1 MNSTHS
7 IENHTA
13 VKILQV
19 IQKPQLRGAEMFACQ
34 LSNHLLEMGHDVTV
48 ICLLDGNAVLPFK
61 GKLVNLKR
69 PLAKRFFDI
78 EGWKQLAKYIKENK
92 PDIIQANA
100 GDTLKFVVLSKL
112 FFRWETPIVY
122 RNANKVSDFITS
134 RPKFI
139 FNKFLVSQLQHII
152 SVSELCRLDF
162 VKTYSVSPDKTTM
175 VPIGIEAIS
184 VDKSLAADVLPYFK
198 SGKVIV
204 NVASLVPEKNH
215 EALLRITREVI
226 REHNDIKVL
235 ILGDGKLRES
245 LQKKITEMSLD
256 KHVVL
261 LGYRADVLSIL
272 SNADVFTL
280 PSRIEGLPG
289 VILEAFYCGV
299 PVVAYN
305 VGGISEVVKNDE
317 TGWLIDKDDEGKFIE
332 AVKEVLVN
340 TTKTSQFK
348 KNAYQFVTKEFMN
361 DSIAGKFA
369 AAYTKV
375 LNRKSGV

>member
-1 MNSTHS
+1 M
-7 IENHTA
+7 
-13 VKILQV
+13 KILQF

-34 LSNHLLEMGHDVTV
+34 LSNHLLDMGHEVTV
-48 ICLLDGNAVLPFK
+48 ICLLDGNAKLPFK

-69 PLAKRFFDI
+69 PLAKRFFDV

-100 GDTLKFVVLSKL
+100 GDTLKFVALSKL
-112 FFRWETPIVY
+112 FYRWKTPIVY

-134 RPKFI
+134 RPKLV
-139 FNKFLVSQLQHII
+139 FNKFLVNQLQHII

-162 VKTYSVSPDKTTM
+162 IKTYSILPEKTTM
-175 VPIGIEAIS
+175 IPIGIEAAII
-184 VDKSLAADVLPYFK
+184 DKTLSEDVRPYFD
-198 SGKVIV
+198 SAKVIV

-215 EALLRITREVI
+215 EALLRITREVVK
-226 REHNDIKVL
+226 EYNNVKVL

-245 LQKKITEMSLD
+245 LQQKIAAMGFED
-256 KHVVL
+256 HVIL
-261 LGYRADVLSIL
+261 LGYRSDVLSIL

-289 VILEAFYCGV
+289 VILEAFYCEV

-305 VGGISEVVKNDE
+305 VGGISEVVINNE
-317 TGWLIDKDDEGKFIE
+317 TGWLIDKDNEGEFIA

-340 TTKTSQFK
+340 TTKTTELK
-348 KNAYQFVTKEFMN
+348 KNANQFVQKEFMN
-361 DSIAGKFA
+361 DSIAKKFA
-369 AAYTKV
+369 DTYIKV
-375 LNRKSGV
+375 LNRKSAV

>member
-1 MNSTHS
+1 MR
-7 IENHTA
+7 
-13 VKILQV
+13 ILQL

-34 LSNHLLEMGHDVTV
+34 LSNHLLAMGHDVTV
-48 ICLLDGNAVLPFK
+48 VCLLDGNAKLPFQ

-69 PLAKRFFDI
+69 PLAKRFFDVA
-78 EGWKQLAKYIKENK
+78 GWKQLAEYIRENK
-92 PDIIQANA
+92 PDIVQANA

-112 FFRWETPIVY
+112 FFRWKTPIVY

-139 FNKFLVSQLQHII
+139 FNKFLVSQLQHVI

-162 VKTYSVSPDKTTM
+162 IKTYSVSPEKTTM
-175 VPIGIEAIS
+175 VSIGIEAVS
-184 VDKSLAADVLPYFK
+184 VNKTLSADVLPYFN

-226 REHNDIKVL
+226 KEYSNIKVL

-245 LQKKITEMSLD
+245 LQQKITAMGLD
-256 KHVVL
+256 NHVVL
-261 LGYRADVLSIL
+261 LGYRSDVLSIL

-289 VILEAFYCGV
+289 VILEAFYCDV

-305 VGGISEVVKNDE
+305 VGGISEVVKSNE
-317 TGWLIDKDDEGKFIE
+317 TGWLIDKDDEREFIA
-332 AVKEVLVN
+332 AVKDVLVN
-340 TTKTSQFK
+340 TTKTTEFK
-348 KNAYQFVTKEFMN
+348 KNANQFVKKEFMN
-361 DSIAGKFA
+361 DSIAKKFA
-369 AAYTKV
+369 SAYTKV
-375 LNRKSGV
+375 LNRKA

>member
-1 MNSTHS
+1 
-7 IENHTA
+7 
-13 VKILQV
+13 
-19 IQKPQLRGAEMFACQ
+19 MFACQ
-34 LSNHLLEMGHDVTV
+34 LSNHLLAMGHDVTV
-48 ICLLDGNAVLPFK
+48 VCLLDGTAQLPFK

-69 PLAKRFFDI
+69 PLSKRFFDI
-78 EGWKQLAKYIKENK
+78 DGWKQLANYIKENN

-100 GDTLKFVVLSKL
+100 GDTLKFVALSKL
-112 FFRWETPIVY
+112 FFRWKTPVVY

-139 FNKFLVSQLQHII
+139 FNKFLVNQLQHII

-162 VKTYSVSPDKTTM
+162 IKTYRVPSETTTM
-175 VPIGIEAIS
+175 VPIGIEAVS
-184 VDKSLAADVLPYFK
+184 VNKTLAADILPYFS

-226 REHNDIKVL
+226 KEYSNVKVL

-245 LQKKITEMSLD
+245 LQQQITALGLEN
-256 KHVVL
+256 HVVL
-261 LGYRADVLSIL
+261 LGYRSDVLSIL

-289 VILEAFYCGV
+289 VILEAFYCEV

-305 VGGISEVVKNDE
+305 VGGISEVVRNDE
-317 TGWLIDKDDEGKFIE
+317 TGWLIDKDNEKEFIA
-332 AVKEVLVN
+332 AVKEVL
-340 TTKTSQFK
+340 TDTSKTSRLK

-361 DSIAGKFA
+361 DSIASKFA

-375 LNRKSGV
+375 LNRKSEV